1 MHVFNASSESKEF
14 NLTDIEVLVHSE
26 GENWFK
32 WAHVGKL
39 LGLPQVE
46 KLLVGL
52 HKCEIRGYICG
63 YIFGYIFGY

>member
-1 MHVFNASSESKEF
+1 MSSLLNVFNASNKSKEF

-26 GENWFK
+26 VENWFK
-32 WAHVGKL
+32 LAHVGKI

-52 HKCEIRGYICG
+52 HECEIRGYIC
-63 YIFGYIFGY
+63 